1 MTLGHI
7 SNTAMALGGRQSK
20 RKRSIVPAAS
30 TRVLRSSLARQLP
43 LPEQFSSSVEN
54 RSGGENVVQEEL
66 ATAADNTSCHE
77 NLNNPDGA
85 NGVNETETG
94 RNSDFGQT
102 GSSSEGW
109 LLCFTQV
116 F

>member
-1 MTLGHI
+1 MGP
-7 SNTAMALGGRQSK
+7 GGRQSK

-30 TRVLRSSLARQLP
+30 TRVLRSSSAHQHPML
-43 LPEQFSSSVEN
+43 EQFSPSAEN
-54 RSGGENVVQEEL
+54 SSGGENVVQEEL
-66 ATAADNTSCHE
+66 ATAADNSSCHE

-94 RNSDFGQT
+94 RNTDSGQS
-102 GSSSEGW
+102 GSRSEGL
-109 LLCFTQV
+109 LLCFNQV

>member
-1 MTLGHI
+1 
-7 SNTAMALGGRQSK
+7 MAPGGRQSK

-30 TRVLRSSLARQLP
+30 TWVLQLSSACQHP
-43 LPEQFSSSVEN
+43 LPVQFSPSAEN
-54 RSGGENVVQEEL
+54 KSGGENVVQEEL

-85 NGVNETETG
+85 NGINETETVW
-94 RNSDFGQT
+94 NTESGQT
-102 GSSSEGW
+102 GSCSEGW

>member
-1 MTLGHI
+1 
-7 SNTAMALGGRQSK
+7 MAPGGKQSK
-20 RKRSIVPAAS
+20 RKRSIVLVAS
-30 TRVLRSSLARQLP
+30 TWVLRSSSARQHLV
-43 LPEQFSSSVEN
+43 PEQFSPSAEN
-54 RSGGENVVQEEL
+54 SSGGKNVVQEEW
-66 ATAADNTSCHE
+66 ATAADNSCCHE

-94 RNSDFGQT
+94 RNTDSGQT
-102 GSSSEGW
+102 GSRSKGW

>member
-1 MTLGHI
+1 MVP
-7 SNTAMALGGRQSK
+7 GGRQSK

-30 TRVLRSSLARQLP
+30 TRVLQSSSARQHP
-43 LPEQFSSSVEN
+43 VPEQFSPIAEN
-54 RSGGENVVQEEL
+54 SSGGENVVQEEL
-66 ATAADNTSCHE
+66 ATVADNSSYHE

-94 RNSDFGQT
+94 RNTDSEQT
-102 GSSSEGW
+102 GSRSEGW

>member
-20 RKRSIVPAAS
+20 RKRSIVPTAS
-30 TRVLRSSLARQLP
+30 TRVLRSSLARQHP
-43 LPEQFSSSVEN
+43 MPEQFSPSAEN
-54 RSGGENVVQEEL
+54 SSGGENVVQEEL
-66 ATAADNTSCHE
+66 ATAADNSSCHE

-94 RNSDFGQT
+94 RNTDSGQT
-102 GSSSEGW
+102 GSRSEGW

>member
-1 MTLGHI
+1 
-7 SNTAMALGGRQSK
+7 
-20 RKRSIVPAAS
+20 
-30 TRVLRSSLARQLP
+30 
-43 LPEQFSSSVEN
+43 
-54 RSGGENVVQEEL
+54 VQEEL

-94 RNSDFGQT
+94 QNTDSGQT
-102 GSSSEGW
+102 GSHSEGL
-109 LLCFTQV
+109 LLCFNQV

>member
-1 MTLGHI
+1 
-7 SNTAMALGGRQSK
+7 MALGGRQSK

-30 TRVLRSSLARQLP
+30 TRVLWSSLARQHP
-43 LPEQFSSSVEN
+43 MPEQFSPSAEN
-54 RSGGENVVQEEL
+54 SSGGENVVQEEL
-66 ATAADNTSCHE
+66 VTAANNSSCHE
-77 NLNNPDGA
+77 TLNNPDGA

-94 RNSDFGQT
+94 RNTNSGQN
-102 GSSSEGW
+102 GSRSECW

>member
-1 MTLGHI
+1 
-7 SNTAMALGGRQSK
+7 MAPGGRQSK
-20 RKRSIVPAAS
+20 RNRSIVPAAS
-30 TRVLRSSLARQLP
+30 TRVLRSSSACQHP
-43 LPEQFSSSVEN
+43 VPEQLSPSAEN
-54 RSGGENVVQEEL
+54 YSGGENIVQEEL
-66 ATAADNTSCHE
+66 ATAVDNSSYHE

>member
-1 MTLGHI
+1 
-7 SNTAMALGGRQSK
+7 MAPGGRQSK

-30 TRVLRSSLARQLP
+30 TRVLRSSPARQHP
-43 LPEQFSSSVEN
+43 LPEQFSPSAKN
-54 RSGGENVVQEEL
+54 RSGGENVVQEGL

-85 NGVNETETG
+85 NGVNETETTG
-94 RNSDFGQT
+94 WNTNSGQT
-102 GSSSEGW
+102 SSRSEGL
-109 LLCFTQV
+109 LLCFNQV